1 MMTKYLIGQTLLID
15 TIPYK
20 IINILQEGEIYKY
33 VFLVPMY
40 IGGIRKGEKEFVMN
54 ASYVDN
60 ESQWKLVKEPFI
72 NSTLPDKNKF

>member
-1 MMTKYLIGQTLLID
+1 MTKYSTGQTLLID
-15 TIPYK
+15 SIPYK
-20 IINILQEGEIYKY
+20 IINILQEEEIFKY

-40 IGGIRKGEKEFVMN
+40 VNGIRKGEKEFVMN